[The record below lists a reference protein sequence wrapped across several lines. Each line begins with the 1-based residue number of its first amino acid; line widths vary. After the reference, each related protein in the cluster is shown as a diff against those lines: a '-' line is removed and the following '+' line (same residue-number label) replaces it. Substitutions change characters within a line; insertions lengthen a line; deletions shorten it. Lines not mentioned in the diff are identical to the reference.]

1 MKTEK
6 SDILTFL
13 FWLNF
18 AVFTLHVMDETL
30 MGGGF
35 VPFIQRHFWTGF
47 VWGDFAVANAVWLI
61 LIAISN
67 ILYDSFGNR
76 FAFIAAI
83 PLFFVWERCFN
94 SIFHIGATFYYNE
107 YSPGLLTGLLFF
119 VILYFI
125 CRFVILRGHMRWVVF
140 FVSSIPAFIFE
151 ILFVSSMWWAH

>member
-61 LIAISN
+61 LIAIAIYCMTVLATVLHSLLPFPCS
-67 ILYDSFGNR
+67 LYGS
-76 FAFIAAI
+76 AVLT
-83 PLFFVWERCFN
+83 LFF
-94 SIFHIGATFYYNE
+94 I
-107 YSPGLLTGLLFF
+107 
-119 VILYFI
+119 
-125 CRFVILRGHMRWVVF
+125 
-140 FVSSIPAFIFE
+140 
-151 ILFVSSMWWAH
+151 